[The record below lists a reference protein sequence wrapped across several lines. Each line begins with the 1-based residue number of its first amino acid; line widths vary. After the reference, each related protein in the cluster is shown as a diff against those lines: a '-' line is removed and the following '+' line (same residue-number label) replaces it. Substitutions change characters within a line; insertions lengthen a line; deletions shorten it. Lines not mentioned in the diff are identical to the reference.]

1 MRTAGIVNPTEKA
14 IAVVAYRLWL
24 DSGCP
29 IGSDQEHWFRAEAIL
44 RAVLIAMAEEWS
56 RRSSTPQCDTLADS
70 GIVAEFT
77 WDGHWEVWEREW
89 GCARWVPDVDDPGV
103 RVSNR
108 AA

>member
-1 MRTAGIVNPTEKA
+1 MRTAEIVEPTEKVIA
-14 IAVVAYRLWL
+14 IVAYRLWL

-44 RAVLIAMAEEWS
+44 RAALIAMAEEWS
-56 RRSSTPQCDTLADS
+56 RRSWISQCDTLADS

-89 GCARWVPDVDDPGV
+89 SSARWVWDVDDQAA
-103 RVSNR
+103 RVSHR
-108 AA
+108 VA

>member
-1 MRTAGIVNPTEKA
+1 VRTGIVDPTERA
-14 IAVVAYRLWL
+14 IAIVAAYQLWL

-44 RAVLIAMAEEWS
+44 RNALGAMFEELS
-56 RRSSTPQCDTLADS
+56 RRASIPQCVTLADS

-89 GCARWVPDVDDPGV
+89 GSARWVSDVDDPGAP
-103 RVSNR
+103 VSKR